1 MVSEEELVSRRQAVA
16 VARESLAQ
24 AQAEHD
30 LLMAG
35 SWSRTKF
42 TLGPKSRKPARWSSK
57 PESISQLEV
66 RAPIDGE
73 ILKVEVHRGEYV
85 GTPPGQ
91 TLVVIGDL
99 SQMYVRVTIDEQDL
113 TRFRPGRG
121 GKGYVRGDADTPLD
135 LAFVRV
141 EPYVRAK
148 MSLTGDAAEK
158 VDTRVLEVLYALP
171 AKTSGYFVGQQLDVF
186 LDTDASLKD
195 ASQARSLTLN

>member
-1 MVSEEELVSRRQAVA
+1 M
-16 VARESLAQ
+16 
-24 AQAEHD
+24 
-30 LLMAG
+30 
-35 SWSRTKF
+35 
-42 TLGPKSRKPARWSSK
+42 
-57 PESISQLEV
+57 EV
-66 RAPIDGE
+66 RRRSTARYLE
-73 ILKVEVHRGEYV
+73 VEVHRGEYV

-99 SQMYVRVTIDEQDL
+99 SQMYVRVTIDEENLNPLPAGPRRQ
-113 TRFRPGRG
+113 GH
-121 GKGYVRGDADTPLD
+121 RGDADTPLD

-158 VDTRVLEVLYALP
+158 VDTRVLEVLTPCRRRCAHF
-171 AKTSGYFVGQQLDVF
+171 ARQQLDVF